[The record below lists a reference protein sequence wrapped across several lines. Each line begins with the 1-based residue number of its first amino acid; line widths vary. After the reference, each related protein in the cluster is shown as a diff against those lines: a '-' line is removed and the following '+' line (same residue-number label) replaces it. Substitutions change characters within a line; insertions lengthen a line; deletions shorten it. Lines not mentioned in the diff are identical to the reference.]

1 MKFLNLY
8 KMEMEDQHPYELDLG
23 QNNMFNKNDYEYIH
37 FENDHHREVYLLNN
51 PRVKV
56 ARNCCGGKGI
66 AIEKRNPPIRIKYA
80 PPIGINGTCDICF
93 LDDIELYKTCSTCTQ
108 PFCRSCLD
116 KIVSKICPYCR
127 GKLRNNL

>member
-1 MKFLNLY
+1 MA
-8 KMEMEDQHPYELDLG
+8 MEEQNPYELVLE
-23 QNNMFNKNDYEYIH
+23 QNDKFNKNNYEYIH

-66 AIEKRNPPIRIKYA
+66 AIEKRNPPIRIKYSHP